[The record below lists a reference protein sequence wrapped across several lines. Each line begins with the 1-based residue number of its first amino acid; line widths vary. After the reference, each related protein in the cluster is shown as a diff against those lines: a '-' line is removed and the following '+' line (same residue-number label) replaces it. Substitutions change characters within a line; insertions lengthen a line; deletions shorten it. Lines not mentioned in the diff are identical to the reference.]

1 MKNAGLFC
9 FLPNALTAWSVQ
21 IWVISGPY
29 FPAFRLNT
37 EIYEGSLRIQSEC
50 GKIRTRNNSVFGY
63 FSMKFLLIKLSE
75 PSNHYLIAPAIIV
88 KPNYSLLPLFR
99 HFPLTF
105 KSTYSCSNQF
115 KFYCV
120 KANVMHSHCY
130 TTWEHYTQFIVSC
143 TLF

>member
-1 MKNAGLFC
+1 MKNAGLFS
-9 FLPNALTAWSVQ
+9 FLPNALTAWKVSKYELFLVR
-21 IWVISGPY
+21 I
-29 FPAFRLNT
+29 FPHLGWIRRYT
-37 EIYEGSLRIQSEC
+37 KDLRIQSEC